1 MAKIIAPF
9 QISGTLDDLNFVVS
23 DGINYV
29 RTKGKTGITSKQFK
43 ENPIFDSI
51 RNQGQ
56 EFGHC
61 SKKAA
66 IFRQLAVRFNQ
77 NAKDGS
83 VAGRTNKMLFEILQ
97 EDSSQPKGKRTLAA
111 GLKTEEGKEALLFF
125 ESNKLRPLR
134 KVLKKEETYDSNNQT
149 LTWTDFCAEEH
160 LNWPEDA
167 THVQLTSATA
177 NWDFENETFETCY
190 SQDIILAKNTERQSI
205 TLTTNKPK
213 GDNLHLTFLFIGF
226 IKQDRKKQKLLHRKN
241 NTATIIAYR

>member
-9 QISGTLDDLNFVVS
+9 QIKGTLDDLNFVVT

-29 RTKGKTGITSKQFK
+29 RTKGKTGITSEQFK

-66 IFRQLAVRFNQ
+66 LFRQLAAPFNK

-83 VAGRTNKMLFEILQ
+83 VAGRTNKLLFEILQ
-97 EDSSQPKGKRTLAA
+97 EDSNNPKGKRTLAE

-134 KVLKKEETYDSNNQT
+134 QVLKKRETYNPNNQT
-149 LTWTDFCAEEH
+149 LTWTDFSTEED
-160 LNWPEDA
+160 LNWPEEA
-167 THVQLTSATA
+167 THVQLASATA

-190 SQDIILAKNTERQSI
+190 SQDIILVKNTERQTI
-205 TLTTNKPK
+205 TITTDKPK
-213 GDNLHLTFLFIGF
+213 GDNLHLTFLFVGF